1 MTKVAT
7 DHCAFLGPNLSNRSI
22 QLLGLRT
29 TGERPLGNG
38 DGGGGGGGDD
48 DDDEH

>member
-29 TGERPLGNG
+29 TDERPLGNG

-48 DDDEH
+48 DEH